1 MKVAIVGAGISGLTA
16 AYRLQQA
23 GVEVVVLEREVVA
36 GGKIRSSSQDG
47 LTFDWGPNGFLSNA
61 PDTLKLVADLGLN
74 PELEPAAEVAKHRF
88 IWRSGALHKLPGTPP
103 AALATKLLTPLEKIR
118 ALLEYFIPAKKLES
132 ESVFDFAA
140 RRFGRAVAETFI
152 TPMVIGITSGDA
164 RATSLDALFPRMR
177 SMEQS
182 QGSLLRAMIAGQRQA
197 KKMGVKPPSSR
208 LTSFKH
214 GGIQRL
220 TDRLQELLGLSLQLG
235 VTVSK
240 LEPLKNGY
248 RVFSSTGMFDVDAVI
263 LATPAFVSAD
273 LLEPSKPEL
282 ALELRGIPY
291 ANVRVFGLSYNPSD
305 VPANLEGFGFLAAR
319 DQGVRILGCLYTSTF
334 FPQQT
339 SNNQVFL
346 RVICG
351 GSIDPSFVDLSSE
364 AALEVVKHDLQKTL
378 SITAQP
384 TSVQEARWDKGI
396 PQYTLEHPKRLARIE
411 TLLQQTQG
419 LYLAGNAYRGV
430 GVNDC
435 IREAE
440 KTVKHILAQPRASE
454 KVLA

>member
-1 MKVAIVGAGISGLTA
+1 MKVAIVGAGISGLTV

-23 GVEVVVLEREVVA
+23 GVEVVMLEREAVA
-36 GGKIRSSSQDG
+36 GGKIRSSSQNG

-61 PDTLKLVADLGLN
+61 PDTLKLVEDLGLTS
-74 PELEPAAEVAKHRF
+74 ELEPASDAAKHRF
-88 IWRSGALHKLPGTPP
+88 IWRNGALHKLPGTPP
-103 AALATKLLTPLEKIR
+103 AAIASKLLTPFQKIR
-118 ALLEYFIPAKKLES
+118 ALLEYFVPAKQPET

-152 TPMVIGITSGDA
+152 APMVIGITSGDA

-177 SMEQS
+177 GMEQS
-182 QGSLLRAMIAGQRQA
+182 KGSLLKAMIAAQRRA
-197 KKMGVKPPSSR
+197 KKTGVKPPSSR
-208 LTSFKH
+208 LTSFKQ

-220 TDRLQELLGLSLQLG
+220 TDRLQELLGSSLRLG

-240 LEPLKNGY
+240 LEPLNHGY
-248 RVFSSTGMFDVDAVI
+248 RVFSSAGMLTVDAVI
-263 LATPAFVSAD
+263 LATPAFVSAN
-273 LLEPSKPEL
+273 LIESSNLEL

-291 ANVRVFGLSYNPSD
+291 ANVRVFGLTFNLSD
-305 VPANLEGFGFLAAR
+305 VPASLEGFGFLATR
-319 DQGVRILGCLYTSTF
+319 NQGIRILGCLYTSTL
-334 FPQQT
+334 FPAQT

-351 GSIDPSFVDLSSE
+351 GSTDPEFTDLSSE
-364 AALEVVKHDLQKTL
+364 TALEIVKHDLQKTL
-378 SITAQP
+378 GITVP
-384 TSVQEARWDKGI
+384 PLLVQEARWNKGI
-396 PQYTLEHPKRLARIE
+396 PQYTLSHPTRLSRIQ
-411 TLLQQTQG
+411 TLLEQAQG

-440 KTVKHILAQPRASE
+440 KTVKQILAQPREQE

>member
-1 MKVAIVGAGISGLTA
+1 MKVAVIGAGISGLTA

-23 GVEVVVLEREVVA
+23 GVEVVVLEREAVA
-36 GGKIRSSSQDG
+36 GGKIRSSSENG

-74 PELEPAAEVAKHRF
+74 LELEPAADAAKNRF
-88 IWRSGALHKLPGTPP
+88 IWRNGALHKLPGTPP
-103 AALATKLLTPLEKIR
+103 AAIATKVLTPFQKIR
-118 ALLEYFIPAKKLES
+118 ALLEYVVPAKKPEF

-152 TPMVIGITSGDA
+152 APMVIGITSGDA

-177 SMEQS
+177 TMEES
-182 QGSLLRAMIAGQRQA
+182 QGSLLKAMIAGQRRA
-197 KKMGVKPPSSR
+197 KKTGVKSPSSR
-208 LTSFKH
+208 LTSFKQ

-220 TDRLQELLGLSLQLG
+220 TDRLQEMLGSSLRLG

-240 LEPLKNGY
+240 LEPSNHGY
-248 RVFSSTGMFDVDAVI
+248 RVFSSAGMFEVDAVI

-273 LLEPSKPEL
+273 LLEVSNPEL

-291 ANVRVFGLSYNPSD
+291 ANVRVFGLAFNPSD

-319 DQGVRILGCLYTSTF
+319 DQGIRILGCLYTSTF
-334 FPQQT
+334 FPSQT
-339 SNNQVFL
+339 SNDQVFL

-351 GSIDPSFVDLSSE
+351 GSLDPEFASLSPDV
-364 AALEVVKHDLQKTL
+364 ALEVIKQDLQKTL
-378 SITAQP
+378 GITAQP
-384 TSVQEARWDKGI
+384 VSVQEARWDKGI
-396 PQYTLEHPKRLARIE
+396 PQYLLDHPSRMSKIQKLLEQHP
-411 TLLQQTQG
+411 G

-440 KTVKHILAQPRASE
+440 KTVKQILAQPTTE

>member
-1 MKVAIVGAGISGLTA
+1 MKVAVVGAGISGLTA
-16 AYRLQQA
+16 AYRLQQS
-23 GVEVVVLEREVVA
+23 GVEVVVLERESVA
-36 GGKIRSSSQDG
+36 GGKIRSSSQNG

-61 PDTLKLVADLGLN
+61 PDTLKLVENLGLN
-74 PELEPAAEVAKHRF
+74 SELEPASDAAKHRF
-88 IWRSGALHKLPGTPP
+88 IWRSGALHKLPGTTP
-103 AALATKLLTPLEKIR
+103 AAIATKLLSPFQKIR
-118 ALLEYFIPAKKLES
+118 ALLEYFIPAKKPETD
-132 ESVFDFAA
+132 SVFDFAA

-152 TPMVIGITSGDA
+152 APMVIGITSGDA

-177 SMEQS
+177 AMEQAK
-182 QGSLLRAMIAGQRQA
+182 GSLLRAMIAGQRQA
-197 KKMGVKPPSSR
+197 KKTGVKPPNSR
-208 LTSFKH
+208 LTSFKQ

-220 TDRLQELLGLSLQLG
+220 TDRLQELLGSNLKLG

-240 LEPLKNGY
+240 LEPFNKGY
-248 RVFSSTGMFDVDAVI
+248 RVFSSAGMFDVDAVI

-273 LLEPSKPEL
+273 LLAPSKPDL
-282 ALELRGIPY
+282 ALELHGIPY

-319 DQGVRILGCLYTSTF
+319 DQGIRILGCLYTSTL

-351 GSIDPSFVDLSSE
+351 GSVDPEFATLSSE
-364 AALEVVKHDLQKTL
+364 AALEVVKQDLQKTL
-378 SITAQP
+378 GITASP
-384 TSVQEARWDKGI
+384 LSVQEARWDKGI
-396 PQYTLEHPKRLARIE
+396 PQYTLEHPARLTRIE
-411 TLLQQTQG
+411 TLLEQSPN
-419 LYLAGNAYRGV
+419 LYLTGNAYRGV

-440 KTVKHILAQPRASE
+440 KTVKQILAQPREE

>member
-1 MKVAIVGAGISGLTA
+1 MKVAVVGAGISGLTA

-23 GVEVVVLEREVVA
+23 GVEVVVLEREAVA

-74 PELEPAAEVAKHRF
+74 PELEPASDAAKHRF
-88 IWRSGALHKLPGTPP
+88 IWRDGALHKLPGTPP
-103 AALATKLLTPLEKIR
+103 AAIATKLLSPFQKIR
-118 ALLEYFIPAKKLES
+118 AMLEYFVPASKPEA
-132 ESVFDFAA
+132 ESVFEFAA

-152 TPMVIGITSGDA
+152 APMVVGITSGDA

-177 SMEQS
+177 AMEQS

-197 KKMGVKPPSSR
+197 KKTGIKPPSSR
-208 LTSFKH
+208 LTSFKQ

-220 TDRLQELLGLSLQLG
+220 TDRLQELLGTSLKLG

-240 LEPLKNGY
+240 LEPVNNGY
-248 RVFSSTGMFDVDAVI
+248 RVFSSAGIFDVDAVI
-263 LATPAFVSAD
+263 VATPAFVSAD
-273 LLEPSKPEL
+273 LLEDVNSDL

-291 ANVRVFGLSYNPSD
+291 ANVRVFGLTFKPSD
-305 VPANLEGFGFLAAR
+305 VPANLEGFGFLATR
-319 DQGVRILGCLYTSTF
+319 DQGIRILGCLYTSTL

-339 SNNQVFL
+339 TNDLVFL

-351 GSIDPSFVDLSSE
+351 GSTDPEFADLSSE
-364 AALEVVKHDLQKTL
+364 SALEIVKHDLQKTL
-378 SITAQP
+378 GITTQP
-384 TSVQEARWDKGI
+384 ISVQEVRWDKGI
-396 PQYTLEHPKRLARIE
+396 PQYTLEHPTRMSRIQ
-411 TLLQQTQG
+411 TLLEQSPG

-430 GVNDC
+430 GMNDC

-440 KTVKHILAQPRASE
+440 KTVKHILVQPRAPE
-454 KVLA
+454 KVMA

>member
-23 GVEVVVLEREVVA
+23 DIEVTVLEREAVA
-36 GGKIRSSSQDG
+36 GGKIRSSSENG

-61 PDTLKLVADLGLN
+61 PDTLKLVENLGLN
-74 PELEPAAEVAKHRF
+74 AELEPAADAAKHRF
-88 IWRSGALHKLPGTPP
+88 IWRNGALHKLPGTPP
-103 AALATKLLTPLEKIR
+103 TAIATKLLSPFQKIR
-118 ALLEYFIPAKKLES
+118 ALLEYFIPVNKPET

-152 TPMVIGITSGDA
+152 APMVIGITSGDA

-177 SMEQS
+177 AMEQS

-197 KKMGVKPPSSR
+197 KKTGVTPPSSR

-220 TDRLQELLGLSLQLG
+220 TDRLQELLGSSMKLG

-240 LEPLKNGY
+240 LERQQNGY
-248 RVFSSTGMFDVDAVI
+248 RIFSSAGMFEVDAVI

-273 LLEPSKPEL
+273 LLEVSNPEL
-282 ALELRGIPY
+282 ALELRRIPY
-291 ANVRVFGLSYNPSD
+291 ANVRVFGLSYKASD
-305 VPANLEGFGFLAAR
+305 VPAKLEGFGFLATR
-319 DQGVRILGCLYTSTF
+319 DQGIRILGCLYTSTF

-339 SNNQVFL
+339 SNNHVFL

-351 GSIDPSFVDLSSE
+351 GSLDSEFASLSSQ

-378 SITAQP
+378 GITVQP
-384 TSVQEARWDKGI
+384 ILVQEARWDKGI
-396 PQYTLEHPKRLARIE
+396 PQYILEHPTRMSRIQ
-411 TLLQQTQG
+411 TLLEQSPN

-440 KTVKHILAQPRASE
+440 KTVKQILVQPQASQ

>member
-1 MKVAIVGAGISGLTA
+1 MKVAVVGAGISGLTA

-88 IWRSGALHKLPGTPP
+88 IWRNGALHKLPGTPP
-103 AALATKLLTPLEKIR
+103 AAIATKLLTPFQKIR
-118 ALLEYFIPAKKLES
+118 SLLEYFIPASKPET

-152 TPMVIGITSGDA
+152 APMVIGITSGDA

-197 KKMGVKPPSSR
+197 KKTGVKPPSSR

-220 TDRLQELLGLSLQLG
+220 TDRLQELLGNSLKLG

-248 RVFSSTGMFDVDAVI
+248 RVFSNAGMFDIDAVI
-263 LATPAFVSAD
+263 LATPAFVSAN
-273 LLEPSKPEL
+273 LLEVSTPDL

-291 ANVRVFGLSYNPSD
+291 ANVRVFGLTFNRSD
-305 VPANLEGFGFLAAR
+305 VPASLEGFGFLAAR
-319 DQGVRILGCLYTSTF
+319 DQGIRILGCLYTSTL
-334 FPQQT
+334 FPNQT

-351 GSIDPSFVDLSSE
+351 GSVDPSFADLSSD
-364 AALEVVKHDLQKTL
+364 AALEIVKHDLQKTL
-378 SITAQP
+378 GITAQP
-384 TSVQEARWDKGI
+384 ISMQEARWDKGI
-396 PQYTLEHPKRLARIE
+396 AQYTLEHPKRLARIE
-411 TLLQQTQG
+411 TLLEQTQG

-435 IREAE
+435 IREVE